1 MQPSEKQKPYLLS
14 AEESNDTYYLISRR
28 YLGNILSNS
37 QRPPMAIF
45 LAGQP
50 GSGKTI
56 LRNHLL
62 DTLQLQSA
70 SVVINTDDLREY
82 HPAYKELTAKKS
94 GFADASYLVNP
105 DSVIWANRLRED
117 AIKKKTNI
125 LFDVTLG
132 GDPAIYSNTMA
143 ELKKEGYELFLAVL
157 AVKQEM
163 SRLGIHLRYESQLAE
178 KGAGR
183 FVGMEVHDRNYSN
196 LTKNIE
202 FITNQ
207 VDIEKVTVYAR
218 YNYQY
223 KSHLENKAVIPIF
236 DFNKEISTD
245 KLPVQDLIK
254 AIANERTRDR
264 TRTEKEYLNLRIQTV
279 NELIKA
285 RGGNPDAF
293 LNDIKRITDRIDFK
307 G

>member
-1 MQPSEKQKPYLLS
+1 
-14 AEESNDTYYLISRR
+14 
-28 YLGNILSNS
+28 
-37 QRPPMAIF
+37 MAIF

-62 DTLQLQSA
+62 ETMQLRNA

-82 HPAYKELTAKKS
+82 HPAYKELSAKKE

-117 AIKKKTNI
+117 AIKKKVNI
-125 LFDVTLG
+125 IFDTTLG
-132 GDPAIYSNTMA
+132 GDPAIYSQTMT
-143 ELKKEGYELFLAVL
+143 ELKKEGYILFLAVL
-157 AVKQEM
+157 VVKREM
-163 SRLGIHLRYESQLAE
+163 SRLGVHLRYESQLAE

-183 FVGMEVHDRNYSN
+183 FVGIEVHDRNYSN
-196 LTKNIE
+196 LIKNIE
-202 FITNQ
+202 VITNL
-207 VDIEKVTVYAR
+207 VDFEKAAVYQR
-218 YNYQY
+218 TIYQY
-223 KSHLENKAVIPIF
+223 YKQTKNKELSPIF
-236 DFNKEISTD
+236 DFNKENQRN

-254 AIANERTRDR
+254 AIENERTRDW
-264 TRTEKEYLNLRIQTV
+264 TRSEKDYLKSRVATV
-279 NELIKA
+279 NQQIKA

-293 LNDIKRITDRIDFK
+293 LNDIKRITDIIDFK